1 MLIPCESDNLN
12 VSNLNVGLNRSGVVR
27 TSKVCANME
36 TQTDQYFEIPTIRNT
51 RNCTDDIKA
60 TCVEVSVKCGISAQK
75 AALAVQIVC
84 KSLYKHQLHLTKEEA
99 IQHDPSFAVQYSD
112 DELQEPEQ
120 KKTRLNLSTGKLPRT
135 KNDYL
140 QYKNVLPSPRTITDY
155 KQYLA
160 VQAESEAAN
169 ALYNKSDA
177 IKCTLHYDT
186 TSRCKIDGDWPA
198 IILNFGGKQRF
209 SLRPLYFAY
218 EDRKQIVRL
227 LVETFE

>member
-1 MLIPCESDNLN
+1 
-12 VSNLNVGLNRSGVVR
+12 
-27 TSKVCANME
+27 ME

-99 IQHDPSFAVQYSD
+99 IQHDPSLAVQNSD

-120 KKTRLNLSTGKLPRT
+120 KKQRFNLSKGKLPRT

-140 QYKNVLPSPRTITDY
+140 QYKYVFPSPRTITDY

-177 IKCTLHYDT
+177 INFMIQHLGVKLM
-186 TSRCKIDGDWPA
+186 A
-198 IILNFGGKQRF
+198 IGLQLF
-209 SLRPLYFAY
+209 
-218 EDRKQIVRL
+218 
-227 LVETFE
+227 